1 MEREP
6 VVIWTTLGALIG
18 ALLVRFV
25 PDLGGEAINA
35 VVDAVVVLG
44 PVIAGALYARN
55 KVTPTAAPRTSD
67 GQPAYIVPKASMPT
81 RMDED

>member
-6 VVIWTTLGALIG
+6 VVIWTTVGALIG

-25 PDLGGEAINA
+25 PDLGGDAINA
-35 VVDAVVVLG
+35 IVDAVVVLG
-44 PVIAGALYARN
+44 PVIAGAMYARG
-55 KVTPTAAPRTSD
+55 KVTPVDAPRTKD
-67 GQPAYIVPKASMPT
+67 GQPAYIVPRASMPT